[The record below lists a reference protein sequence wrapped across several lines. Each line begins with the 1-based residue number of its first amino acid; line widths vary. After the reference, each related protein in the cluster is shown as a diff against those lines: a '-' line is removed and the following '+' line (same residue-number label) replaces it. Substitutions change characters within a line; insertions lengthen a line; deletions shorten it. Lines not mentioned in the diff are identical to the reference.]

1 MKTEQAIKHFEDEI
15 RFCERAPAGNP
26 VHQTVDW
33 AMILESNK
41 VALAALREKQERE
54 NEKQLTEEEL
64 RKVKHDNPI
73 LVYTVCLDMDGS
85 PILDDGEWQIFDGDS
100 FVGDGSYDL
109 LRNYGK
115 SFVAFR
121 HKPED
126 GGAEQ

>member
-1 MKTEQAIKHFEDEI
+1 MEINKAIEYFEKEVE
-15 RFCERAPAGNP
+15 FCRKAPAGNP
-26 VHQTVDW
+26 VETTTDW
-33 AMILESNK
+33 IMALEANK
-41 VALAALREKQERE
+41 AALEALREKQERE

-115 SFVAFR
+115 SFIAFR
-121 HKPED
+121 HKPE
-126 GGAEQ
+126 EVQ